1 MRKLLRLENLVNFD
15 VFMKFAKR
23 GDALFINH
31 ASIEVGHSI
40 FFLRVRLVQSKQTMK
55 MLLSPTLVA
64 IYHSYASAA

>member
-15 VFMKFAKR
+15 VWMKFAKR

-31 ASIEVGHSI
+31 GSIEVGHSI

-55 MLLSPTLVA
+55 MLLSPSLVA
-64 IYHSYASAA
+64 IYHSYASVA